1 MIYMHKIKKRPRR
14 CQLAVPGSSSKM
26 LEKASTLEVD
36 HVFLDLED
44 AVAPKA
50 KVAARKMVV
59 DALNQFNWTGKV
71 RCVRVNDCS
80 TEWCYGDII
89 EIIEGAKN
97 NVDTL
102 MLTKVRSVAD
112 VSFVDT
118 LLHQLE
124 KKLQLPPNGIGL
136 EILIEDVAGLMNVDA
151 IAGASDRLECLIF
164 GMGDYSASH
173 GIDARYI
180 CGENSYPGDIWHYA
194 RFKMTVAAQAHGL
207 DAVDGPFPDINN
219 ILGYK
224 REAEYASILG
234 MVGKW
239 AIHPSQIEI
248 AQKTFSPDL
257 EEILKAQKLIEAYA
271 IAQSQGEG
279 AVKIDGAMI
288 DAASIRM
295 VQQVIDKANL
305 YGMKND

>member
-1 MIYMHKIKKRPRR
+1 MQKIKKRPRR
-14 CQLAVPGSSSKM
+14 CQLAVPGSSVKM
-26 LEKASTLEVD
+26 LKKASSLAVD

-44 AVAPKA
+44 AVAPNA
-50 KVAARKMVV
+50 KVDARKMVV
-59 DALNQFNWTGKV
+59 DALNQLDWTGKV
-71 RCVRVNDCS
+71 RCVRIDDCT
-80 TEWCYGDII
+80 TEWCYGDVI
-89 EIIEGAKN
+89 EVIEGAKN
-97 NVDTL
+97 NIDTL

-112 VSFVDT
+112 VYFVDT

-151 IAGASDRLECLIF
+151 IAGASERLECLIF

-180 CGENSYPGDIWHYA
+180 GGENPYPGDIWHYA
-194 RFKMTVAAQAHGL
+194 RFKMTIAAQAHGL
-207 DAVDGPFPDINN
+207 DAVDGPFPDFSN
-219 ILGYK
+219 ISGYK

-248 AQKTFSPDL
+248 AQKTFSPDPV
-257 EEILKAQKLIEAYA
+257 EILKAQKLIEVYD
-271 IAQSQGEG
+271 IALAKGDG

-295 VQQVIDKANL
+295 VQQVIDKAKL
-305 YGMKND
+305 YGMTND

>member
-1 MIYMHKIKKRPRR
+1 
-14 CQLAVPGSSSKM
+14 M
-26 LEKASTLEVD
+26 LKKASSLAVD

-44 AVAPKA
+44 AVAPNA
-50 KVAARKMVV
+50 KVDARKMVV
-59 DALNQFNWTGKV
+59 DALNQLDWTGKV
-71 RCVRVNDCS
+71 RCVRINDCT
-80 TEWCYGDII
+80 TEWCYGDVI
-89 EIIEGAKN
+89 EVIEGAKN
-97 NVDTL
+97 NIDTL

-112 VSFVDT
+112 VYFVDT

-151 IAGASDRLECLIF
+151 IAGASERLECLIF

-180 CGENSYPGDIWHYA
+180 GGENPYPGDIWHYA
-194 RFKMTVAAQAHGL
+194 RFKMTIAAQAHGL
-207 DAVDGPFPDINN
+207 DAVDGPFPDFSN
-219 ILGYK
+219 ISGYK

-248 AQKTFSPDL
+248 AQKTFSPDPV
-257 EEILKAQKLIEAYA
+257 EILKAQKLIEVYD
-271 IAQSQGEG
+271 IALAKGDG

-295 VQQVIDKANL
+295 VQQVIDKAKL
-305 YGMKND
+305 YGMTND